1 MIEALL
7 IFVVLPLVLLFI
19 GYLIWQSAMDSYGYN
34 IFSIWVFVRLLIAI
48 VCCFFDLYLGIV
60 LFVLFSI
67 WNFIAT
73 WRNTSI
79 LIAILAV
86 IFQPIALLFAFSAL
100 NRLTKALND

>member
-1 MIEALL
+1 MKKIN
-7 IFVVLPLVLLFI
+7 LF
-19 GYLIWQSAMDSYGYN
+19 L
-34 IFSIWVFVRLLIAI
+34 
-48 VCCFFDLYLGIV
+48 